1 MRIIG
6 VRLYEGGAIEDSN
19 AGALNLTINDRVL
32 VKNND
37 RIVLGLIAGAARI
50 DDSGILND
58 MPLILRK
65 LSNFESENGFRYY
78 PQEDD
83 GFYFCKK
90 NIEELGIPMKLLRVK
105 YLSQENKM
113 IFYYSAEERVD
124 FRDLVKVL
132 AGRFH
137 LRIEMRQ
144 INIRDEYKLLGG
156 LGMCGRP
163 CCCNAFM
170 KELAPVSLKAAK
182 PQGINQT
189 SGRLTGSC
197 GRLLC
202 CLSFCSP
209 GFETCNRD
217 YNFNSLPVDAAAEKN
232 DVCGRQDE
240 CQGEFFDNPDNPANG
255 K

>member
-6 VRLYEGGAIEDSN
+6 VRLYEGDAIEDSN

-32 VKNND
+32 VKKNE
-37 RIVLGLIAGAARI
+37 RIVLGLVAGTARI
-50 DDSGILND
+50 DDSGILNN

-65 LSNFESENGFRYY
+65 LSNFESGNDFRHC
-78 PQEDD
+78 PKEDD

-90 NIEELGIPMKLLRVK
+90 NVEELGILMKLLRVK

-156 LGMCGRP
+156 LGICGRLS
-163 CCCNAFM
+163 CCNTFM
-170 KELAPVSLKAAK
+170 KELTPVSFKTAK
-182 PQGINQT
+182 PQGQNQG

-209 GFETCNRD
+209 GDESC
-217 YNFNSLPVDAAAEKN
+217 E
-232 DVCGRQDE
+232 RQDK
-240 CQGEFFDNPDNPANG
+240 FFDNPTDG